1 MKITILQL
9 KDILLTSIQVDLTD
23 EDVLEFQ
30 ADILDKVKKT
40 EAAGIIIDISTL
52 DVVDSFMARVLNE
65 TATMVRLLGTE
76 AVICGMQ
83 PEVALA
89 LVEMGREIVGVE
101 TAVNLDHGME
111 KLQELVG
118 KRGGGK

>member
-9 KDILLTSIQVDLTD
+9 KDILLTSIHVDFTD
-23 EDVLEFQ
+23 EDTLEFQ
-30 ADILDKVKKT
+30 ADILEKVKKT